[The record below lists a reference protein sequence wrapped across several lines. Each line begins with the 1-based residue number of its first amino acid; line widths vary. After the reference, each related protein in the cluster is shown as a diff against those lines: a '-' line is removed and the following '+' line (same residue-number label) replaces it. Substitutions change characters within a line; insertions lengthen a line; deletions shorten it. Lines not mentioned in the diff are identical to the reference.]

1 MQKVAMGLS
10 DMAATLVF
18 YVLSTNLGPIKSFVI
33 LFSLLVLSSLALVVT
48 LAVTSAEDAV
58 SLSSHLS
65 LTLTILIIAMRLASF
80 STFALNYSLVVELT
94 PTLFTGLVFA
104 IVNTVCRAFTI
115 LAPIIAELVGNS
127 AWSCTVLA
135 IMGIFT
141 VPFLHMNTKLD

>member
-1 MQKVAMGLS
+1 MGLS
-10 DMAATLVF
+10 DIAATILF
-18 YVLSTNLGPIKSFVI
+18 YLLSTHLGAVKSFVI
-33 LFSLLVLSSLALVVT
+33 LFGLLAVSSIALVVT

-58 SLSSHLS
+58 SLSSKLS

-104 IVNTVCRAFTI
+104 IVNTVCRTFTI
-115 LAPIIAELVGNS
+115 FAPIIAELVGNS

-135 IMGIFT
+135 AIGIFT
-141 VPFLHMNTKLD
+141 VPFLHMNTKRD